1 MMIGGSS
8 IMTVAHVLPAPAVAP
23 NRSVAAVIGNAM
35 EWYDFAVYGFFA
47 SIIGKLFF
55 PTSEPSLS
63 VIAALAVFAVG
74 FLMRPIGGIA
84 FGYVGDRY
92 GRTLSLFLSIG
103 AMAVG
108 TLAMGLLPTYE
119 TAGMLAPILMIT
131 CRIVQGLAVGG
142 EYATSIVVL
151 VESAPV
157 RRRGFRGSLACLGAT
172 AGNLLGSAMGAF
184 LFYNLDEKQIAEW
197 GWRIPFLMGVAVAL
211 AGIYL
216 RRKFTAEDCAAP
228 NSTRKFFR
236 NVLSQWPAAL
246 RVAGINIVAAI
257 GFYMIFVYLVQY
269 MVEFSHIGEA
279 AALTIN
285 SMNMAVLLFIIPAA
299 GYASDIIGRKP
310 TMLAALSLLILCAL
324 PLFKLLQSGEET
336 LVFTAQLGFT
346 VILGC
351 YLGTIPA
358 VLAEQFPAAVRCT
371 GSATSYNVVHGL
383 FGGTTPMACV
393 LMISAAGN
401 NLLPALYL
409 IVAAAVAL
417 VTVCLVR
424 ETAFSQLRA

>member
-8 IMTVAHVLPAPAVAP
+8 IMTVAHVLPAPAVAL
-23 NRSVAAVIGNAM
+23 NRSVAAVIGNTM

-55 PTSEPSLS
+55 PTTEPSLS
-63 VIAALAVFAVG
+63 VIAALGVFAVG

-92 GRTLSLFLSIG
+92 GRTFSLFLSIG
-103 AMAVG
+103 AMAAG

-197 GWRIPFLMGVAVAL
+197 GWRIPFLMGVAVAV

-228 NSTRKFFR
+228 NSTRRFFR
-236 NVLSQWPAAL
+236 IVLSQWPAAL

-299 GYASDIIGRKP
+299 GYASDIIGRKA

-324 PLFKLLQSGEET
+324 PLFKLLQSGDET

-383 FGGTTPMACV
+383 FGGTTPMICM
-393 LMISAAGN
+393 LLISAAGN

-409 IVAAAVAL
+409 IVAAAIAL
-417 VTVCLVR
+417 VTVSLVH
-424 ETAFSQLRA
+424 ETAFR